1 MNYYSLIEKIK
12 NTNPTLKYQLFNNL
26 QITYYIYFERFHP
39 SGFISFNFHFSLT
52 NFIILLITFKI
63 I

>member
-1 MNYYSLIEKIK
+1 MNNFLKKIK
-12 NTNPTLKYQLFNNL
+12 NTNPTLKYQLFYSL

-52 NFIILLITFKI
+52 NFIILLTTFKI